1 MTPKSITLQD
11 IADEAGVSKTIVS
24 KVINGRA
31 AGRVSEKKLSLIR
44 NLIAKYD
51 YVPLFSAQSL
61 ATRKTRQIAFL
72 LSDGTSMMFEN
83 PVFAR
88 MLRGVVEICKKY
100 SYSCQTDFHNFRD
113 LENFILPENL
123 RRRGVDGCILTGSL
137 SPEVLEEISR
147 IRIPVVVLGGEP
159 IRDVVPVITRTS
171 KPEYEELLS
180 YCYKLGHRHILLS
193 GCGENAKKQY
203 PLLAEKFPGL
213 KVTLCEEDTAE
224 ESEILARRILAFLPE
239 ERPTLFSGNEVLCCG
254 VLNYLRKEGVC
265 CPGQISC
272 VASSG
277 CTLADLYHPR
287 LTTYSADF
295 LEYGIQGAE
304 LLIEMIRENLSLP
317 EAVAKA
323 KSIRISSC
331 FTERESVLNINSI
344 RKKIMG
350 GSVV

>member
-88 MLRGVVEICKKY
+88 MLRGVVETCKKY
-100 SYSCQTDFHNFRD
+100 NYSCQTDFHNFRD

-123 RRRGVDGCILTGSL
+123 RRRGVDGCILTGNL
-137 SPEVLEEISR
+137 SPDVLEEISR

-193 GCGENAKKQY
+193 GCGENARKVY
-203 PLLAEKFPGL
+203 PVLLEKFPGL

-224 ESEILARRILAFLPE
+224 ECETLAGRILSFSRE
-239 ERPTLFSGNEVLCCG
+239 ERPSMFFGNEILCCG
-254 VLNYLRKEGVC
+254 VLSLLREQGIR
-265 CPGQISC
+265 CPEQISC